1 MVALDLVEAR
11 GLIESNAVGFLS
23 AKGADDKMVKT
34 LLDLYRQCARAV
46 TQIHHCAATLD
57 LANCFRRDLYHF
69 WKEDYGLLKRDT
81 GCAIMC
87 MSQKLQLVDTSGN
100 LHHGNAQEF
109 AVKHGAEVEVAQKLV
124 NMVHECEKQH
134 QVQED
139 PCERALEV
147 AKCFR
152 SGIHLLKWTPTVE
165 VLVGEVL
172 TEV

>member
-1 MVALDLVEAR
+1 MACYAYILCVLTLFSSALASQETLKNIAH
-11 GLIESNAVGFLS
+11 SFL
-23 AKGADDKMVKT
+23 KVLDECKQELNLHENI
-34 LLDLYRQCARAV
+34 LL
-46 TQIHHCAATLD
+46 
-57 LANCFRRDLYHF
+57 DLYHF

-109 AVKHGAEVEVAQKLV
+109 AVTHGADEEVAQKLV

-134 QVQED
+134 QVKED
-139 PCERALEV
+139 LCERALEV